1 MQNAECRMQNGGSE
15 DPPLR
20 PHRFVRAGL
29 QTRRA
34 IVAGIVSVAM
44 AAPLVAQAPQAPP
57 PDVQL
62 NPLAPANL
70 AKARP
75 KPPFDLTGTWFVD
88 MGASQNTWRFGPPP
102 PGVKLT
108 PAAQVH
114 FDAMRKAQ
122 AEGKVY
128 RDDIGQCWPA
138 GLPIIMTR
146 VWPIAMIQMPTAI
159 YMVSHFMNSLRVIY
173 LDGRPHSDPDVVVRT
188 FNGESIGKW
197 EGDTLVVDTTHFVND
212 HHWIDSGIPA
222 TDALHIVERMRLL
235 KGGAVLEI
243 EYTLT
248 DPKSWEGEMKWTKR
262 WNRVDDQE
270 VTEVS
275 CTPAVSY

>member
-1 MQNAECRMQNGGSE
+1 MRRTAA
-15 DPPLR
+15 
-20 PHRFVRAGL
+20 FVLIGTMVSASCSPTS
-29 QTRRA
+29 QTTA
-34 IVAGIVSVAM
+34 P
-44 AAPLVAQAPQAPP
+44 AASTTSAADATVEEGK
-57 PDVQL
+57 QL
-62 NPLAPANL
+62 SALAPANL
-70 AKARP
+70 AKPRP
-75 KPPFDLTGTWFVD
+75 KPPFDVTGNWFIDV
-88 MGASQNTWRFGPPP
+88 SQNPEAWRFGPPYP
-102 PGVKLT
+102 KLT

-114 FDAMRKAQ
+114 WDAAKKYT

-138 GLPIIMTR
+138 GLPLIMTR
-146 VWPIAMIQMPTAI
+146 VWPIAMIQLPTAI
-159 YMVSHFMNSLRVIY
+159 YMVSHFMNSLRIVY

-197 EGDTLVVDTTHFVND
+197 EGDTLVVDTMHFVND
-212 HHWIDSGIPA
+212 HHWIDAGIPA

-270 VTEVS
+270 VTEVT
-275 CTPAVSY
+275 CTPDLNSHIPSTQSEFQAK